1 MRRLCLHRPS
11 AATVISLVALFFAMS
26 GTAVAATGGD
36 FILGKSNTATSV
48 SSLSNS
54 KGTALKLSS
63 SSTTPPLTVSNSVQ
77 VPNLNASEL
86 DGQTSSAF
94 LGVNGTAAN
103 SAELGGQPAS
113 AYLGV
118 NGTAANSAELG
129 GTPASGYMQ
138 GGGHSTGARMTL
150 HGDNNANF
158 LDSPGANISAYCD
171 RNGVGSGVT
180 FALVNSGGTQSGASA
195 FWWNKDGVGFNNTFP
210 NGAIQLLTP
219 GNGSTAPYV
228 VVVQVDNITSISTF
242 TLSEEYTS
250 NTDTCYFTGQVVT
263 TSG

>member
-1 MRRLCLHRPS
+1 MHRPS
-11 AATVISLVALFFAMS
+11 PALALSLAALVVAMS
-26 GTAVAATGGD
+26 GTAYAATGGD
-36 FILGKSNTATSV
+36 FILGKANTATSV
-48 SSLSNS
+48 TSLSNT
-54 KGTALKLSS
+54 KGTALSLSS
-63 SSTTPPLTVSNSVQ
+63 TATKPPLTVSNSVQ
-77 VPNLNASEL
+77 VPNLNVSEL

-94 LGVNGTAAN
+94 LPAAGTAAN
-103 SAELGGQPAS
+103 SNELAGQPAS
-113 AYLGV
+113 AFLPAA
-118 NGTAANSAELG
+118 GTAANSSELG

-138 GGGHSTGARMTL
+138 GGGDTTGARMTL

-180 FALVNSGGTQSGASA
+180 FGLVNSGGTASGASA

-228 VVVQVDNITSISTF
+228 VVVQADNVTSISTF
-242 TLSEEYTS
+242 TLSEEYNS
-250 NTDTCYFTGQVVT
+250 GSDTCYFTGQVVT
-263 TSG
+263 TNG